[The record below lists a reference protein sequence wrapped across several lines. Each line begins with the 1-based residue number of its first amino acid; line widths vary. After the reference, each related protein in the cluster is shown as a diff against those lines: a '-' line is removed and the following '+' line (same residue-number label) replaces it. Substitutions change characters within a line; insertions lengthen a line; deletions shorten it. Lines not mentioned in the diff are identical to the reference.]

1 MLIAS
6 KPEQD
11 SENNMKSKNNT
22 TSESD
27 AWKVSWS
34 EKDDNWISDGGTT
47 YHKSRKELEEY
58 VESVTSKNTDKYN
71 MIPLF
76 IERIG

>member
-1 MLIAS
+1 
-6 KPEQD
+6 
-11 SENNMKSKNNT
+11 MKSKQKT
-22 TSESD
+22 KTKAKPEPEPISD
-27 AWKVSWS
+27 SWRVIWS